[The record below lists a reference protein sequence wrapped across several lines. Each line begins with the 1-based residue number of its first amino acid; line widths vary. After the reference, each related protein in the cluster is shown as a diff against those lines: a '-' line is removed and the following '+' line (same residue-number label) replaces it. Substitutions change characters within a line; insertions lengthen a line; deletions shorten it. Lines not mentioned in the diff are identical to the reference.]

1 MIYVLYGQPGSGKT
15 TIGKLL
21 AEHLDTPHLID
32 GDEFREMFVNKD
44 YSKEGRIENITR
56 AYTVATYLSKTRDR
70 PVVLSL
76 VNPYEYLRE
85 DLKLHNKYVT
95 IVLLTSKRTLRKKYH
110 VLEFEIGA
118 PDFILNTDRDPF
130 NVLTNLL
137 SMLEINR

>member
-56 AYTVATYLSKTRDR
+56 ANTVATYLSKTRDR

>member
-56 AYTVATYLSKTRDR
+56 ANTVATYLSKTRDR

-76 VNPYEYLRE
+76 VNPYEYQRE